1 MDRPYEADIRSG
13 YIKNGYGIYGAW
25 IRKKKNKNLIPRI
38 LRIVKNK
45 TMKE

>member
-25 IRKKKNKNLIPRI
+25 IRKKKQKFNSTYFAYSEK
-38 LRIVKNK
+38 
-45 TMKE
+45 

>member
-38 LRIVKNK
+38 YSEK
-45 TMKE
+45 

>member
-1 MDRPYEADIRSG
+1 MDRPYEADIPSG

-25 IRKKKNKNLIPRI
+25 IRKKKNNLIPRI

-45 TMKE
+45 ITKE